1 MVVVFLISAKLTSS
15 KFPFLKP
22 PNLLFRFE
30 ISVGVPVLI
39 LLEIKSMKMT
49 SSKPIRQPP
58 RKNIHLKYRVP
69 TSTNIPIRK
78 FRISPKNNTFP
89 RIVIPV

>member
-1 MVVVFLISAKLTSS
+1 
-15 KFPFLKP
+15 
-22 PNLLFRFE
+22 
-30 ISVGVPVLI
+30 
-39 LLEIKSMKMT
+39 MKMT